1 MARGLLLPTVA
12 VIKLTRLNHSIL
24 ALNPDHIVAAEASP
38 DTTLVLL
45 GGDKLLVRESL
56 DELIERVIEY
66 RRAVRSPFE
75 ALVGPPDGDP
85 PLVLDAR
92 AHAHTHVCTCSEPP
106 HRTSTSSLPPHGGR

>member
-1 MARGLLLPTVA
+1 
-12 VIKLTRLNHSIL
+12 VIKLTRLNHQVL

-75 ALVGPPDGDP
+75 ALAGPRDGDP
-85 PLVLDAR
+85 PIVVD
-92 AHAHTHVCTCSEPP
+92 AHAHASVHACTCSERP
-106 HRTSTSSLPPHGGR
+106 HPTSSLPPHGGR

>member
-1 MARGLLLPTVA
+1 MLSTPSA
-12 VIKLTRLNHSIL
+12 VIKLTRLNHQVL

-56 DELIERVIEY
+56 DELIQRVIEY

-75 ALVGPPDGDP
+75 ALAGPPDGDP
-85 PLVLDAR
+85 PLMVDVHAR
-92 AHAHTHVCTCSEPP
+92 APTHACTCTERP
-106 HRTSTSSLPPHGGR
+106 HGTHGTSSLPPHGGR